1 MGRGEAPSLVK
12 LLHEHCLHR
21 LPHRVL
27 IEWLPKESHPGLLD
41 TSWVSQASP
50 LQDGVLCLAC
60 VMCQARE
67 PAHRHCMAAWTLLSC
82 LCCNSTDACPCLCLS
97 CQGVSWYL
105 LCRDD
110 ALEAADLLA
119 KLTRA
124 EGPDC
129 LRDCFTDDI
138 ICWGHLNQ
146 AAAHVLAGPL
156 MYPIF
161 RAWRFAA
168 PHPAGDIP
176 QKQQR
181 SWLDASWHKRWLTV
195 MDVLYSLGLVSPI
208 VQLPE
213 RDMKDAD
220 PRRAVR

>member
-1 MGRGEAPSLVK
+1 M
-12 LLHEHCLHR
+12 
-21 LPHRVL
+21 
-27 IEWLPKESHPGLLD
+27 
-41 TSWVSQASP
+41 
-50 LQDGVLCLAC
+50 
-60 VMCQARE
+60 
-67 PAHRHCMAAWTLLSC
+67 
-82 LCCNSTDACPCLCLS
+82 
-97 CQGVSWYL
+97 
-105 LCRDD
+105 
-110 ALEAADLLA
+110 
-119 KLTRA
+119 
-124 EGPDC
+124 
-129 LRDCFTDDI
+129 RDCFTDDI

-146 AAAHVLAGPL
+146 
-156 MYPIF
+156 
-161 RAWRFAA
+161 AA